1 MAQTVW
7 AGIGERCANCSF
19 CASEC
24 LRISI
29 HFFFGE
35 PVSLSHCL
43 FHLFAETDKVG
54 QFLLLAVPHNGSSWV
69 FVWAYQRFS
78 LCACSQTFASSN
90 RVINAPWSRLIQLCK
105 MNFDKD
111 SGWPIRAERH
121 SVISNQPCLLK
132 TFDVGSSIHSLALR
146 HYWSKGVIWFY

>member
-1 MAQTVW
+1 MSWNWRAMRQLQFLCVW
-7 AGIGERCANCSF
+7 M
-19 CASEC
+19 SEDFNP
-24 LRISI
+24 L
-29 HFFFGE
+29 FFGE

-132 TFDVGSSIHSLALR
+132 TFDVGSSVPSLALR